1 MPHVLV
7 GISAQVTKRSVA
19 MADQGSL
26 EEIFLSQSAAL
37 WIANTSDAAGN
48 IRCYWCRDPE
58 VPLCTN
64 RPHFFYPLCNDCFR
78 RYERF
83 GEPAPPTAWQR
94 TRSKVVFLTPV
105 PAVADIIDLVTDFLN
120 YKWEP

>member
-1 MPHVLV
+1 MPHVPV

-19 MADQGSL
+19 MPDQCSL
-26 EEIFLSQSAAL
+26 EEIFLHQ
-37 WIANTSDAAGN
+37 NTTDAAGN

-58 VPLCTN
+58 VPLLTN

-94 TRSKVVFLTPV
+94 TRTKVVFLTPV
-105 PAVADIIDLVTDFLN
+105 PAVDDIIDLVTDFLN